1 MMVEQKIK
9 KTKNEISQYMELIDQ
24 MLSQTL
30 QGALDDDWDAVR
42 DVIDNLEPQ
51 ANGFKIEISQD
62 CLGILALFHPEASHL
77 RSILKMSG
85 MGSDLERMGD
95 MVTKIAFSLYHWK
108 DMNQIHDYPKV
119 IAMVHETRKML
130 ADVKRAFL
138 EENCLAAI
146 AVIQHDDR
154 VDELRTRN
162 LKHLI
167 KDMNQAEDVEHLLQ
181 IMNIIRNL
189 ERIGDLCT
197 HLAEDII
204 FIKEGLVPN
213 KDKK

>member
-1 MMVEQKIK
+1 MVEKQIK
-9 KTKNEISQYMELIDQ
+9 EMKDTISQYMNLIDK

-30 QGALDDDWDAVR
+30 KGALEDDWDLVR
-42 DVIDNLEPQ
+42 DVIDTLEPQ
-51 ANGFKIEISQD
+51 ANILKMEVSQD
-62 CLGILALFHPEASHL
+62 CLGILALYHPEAGHL
-77 RSILKMSG
+77 RGILKMSG

-108 DMNQIHDYPKV
+108 DMFQINDYPK
-119 IAMVHETRKML
+119 ILEMIHETRKML
-130 ADVKRAFL
+130 SDVQKAFI

-162 LKHLI
+162 IKKLV

-181 IMNIIRNL
+181 IMHITRNL